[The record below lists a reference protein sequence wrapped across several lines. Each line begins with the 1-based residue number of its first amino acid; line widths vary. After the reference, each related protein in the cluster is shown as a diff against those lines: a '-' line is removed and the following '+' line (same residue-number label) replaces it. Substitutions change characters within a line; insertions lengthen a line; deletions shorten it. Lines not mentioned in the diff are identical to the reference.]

1 MMIIQCESCGK
12 DFKIK
17 KCELG
22 RRKTC
27 SRECHANKRNKKIE
41 CKCGSCGETLYK
53 TESQI
58 KKSASGLVFC
68 NNKCVAKYNAINQT
82 QNIYKECAMCGKE
95 FKIIKSRFETGITCS
110 NKCQGEWQSKHR
122 TGKNSSN
129 FRGGGIDMTCLNCKK
144 IFTTESPSKADT
156 RKFCGID
163 CKREYWSVNTIRTEE
178 FAKLKYDGILKF
190 REQLQTETL
199 PEKMVREWLES
210 NNIEFKQ
217 EQGFFRKYI
226 SDFYLKEHRA
236 VIEVYGDFWHMN
248 PEIYGYSENLIS
260 PYQNQIERKSLD
272 ETKEKDFFKYNF
284 KYFVIWEKDIYEDL
298 ESQMQEIFNVLNSPQ
313 RLHAK
318 HLTSN

>member
-1 MMIIQCESCGK
+1 MMIIRCESCGK

-17 KCELG
+17 KCESG

-27 SRECHANKRNKKIE
+27 SRECHSTKRKKRIE

-58 KKSASGLVFC
+58 KKSTSGLVFC
-68 NNKCVAKYNAINQT
+68 NNKCVTKYNVINQT
-82 QNIYKECAMCGKE
+82 QNIYKECIMCGKE
-95 FKIIKSRFETGITCS
+95 FKIIESRHDISITCS
-110 NKCQGEWQSKHR
+110 NKCQGKWQSKYR
-122 TGKNSSN
+122 TGEMASN
-129 FRGGGIDMTCLNCKK
+129 FRGGGIELICLNCGEA
-144 IFTTESPSKADT
+144 FMTDTPSQGES

-163 CKREYWSVNTIRTEE
+163 CKRTFWSENTIRTEE
-178 FAKLKYDGILKF
+178 FAKLKYDGIVKF

-199 PEKMVREWLES
+199 PEKLVREWLEN

-236 VIEVYGDFWHMN
+236 VIEVYGDFWHGN
-248 PEIYGYSENLIS
+248 PEVYGYSENLKI
-260 PYQNQIERKSLD
+260 PYKNQIERKILD
-272 ETKEKDFFKYNF
+272 EIKEKDFLKYGF
-284 KYFVIWEKDIYEDL
+284 KYFVIWEKDIYKDL
-298 ESQMQEIFNVLNSPQ
+298 ESQMQEVFNVLNSPQ